1 MVQRPLRRVFLQA
14 TLASVNT
21 AKVVCVGEA
30 LTVLVPTVPGPLEEA
45 ETFRRSVGGA
55 ELNVAIGLASLG
67 VAAAIVTRVG
77 DDGFGRNI
85 LREAARHGIDVSAV
99 ETDPVRSTGVYLKE
113 VGSGSAHP
121 ADLPAGASR
130 MHYYR
135 AGSAGSALDPA
146 LLERPSMRTLLDGA
160 ALVHTTGITPALSAG
175 ALELCRVLV
184 REPRAGRLV
193 SFDLNWRPAL
203 WVGREAEGIAIVT
216 DLARHSDVV
225 LLGASEAL
233 IVFGTTDPAELRS
246 LLPEPRILVVKND
259 GNAATAFDGAQR
271 VDVPALRVDV
281 VEAIGAG
288 DAFAAGFLAAL
299 VTGEGDDVV
308 RRALEAAHRL
318 AVIALSSDGDHVGA
332 ASAALAP

>member
-1 MVQRPLRRVFLQA
+1 M
-14 TLASVNT
+14 NT

-67 VAAAIVTRVG
+67 VPAAVLTRVG

-85 LREAARHGIDVSAV
+85 LREAARHGVDVSAV

-121 ADLPAGASR
+121 SDLAAGASR

-146 LLERPSMRTLLDGA
+146 LLERPGVRALLDGA
-160 ALVHTTGITPALSAG
+160 ALVHTTGITPALSDG
-175 ALELCRVLV
+175 ALEFCRALV
-184 REPRAGRLV
+184 RAPRAGRLV
-193 SFDLNWRPAL
+193 SFDVNWRPAL
-203 WVGREAEGIAIVT
+203 WTGREEEGVAIVT
-216 DLARHSDVV
+216 DLARRSDVV
-225 LLGASEAL
+225 LLGATEAQV
-233 IVFGTTDPAELRS
+233 VFGTADPGELRA
-246 LLPEPRILVVKND
+246 LLPDPRILVVKND
-259 GNAATAFDGAQR
+259 GNAATAFDGDER
-271 VDVPALRVDV
+271 VDVPALRVEV

-299 VTGEGDDVV
+299 VTDRGDDVV

-332 ASAALAP
+332 TSTALAP